1 MAAALPYCD
10 AFVSGH
16 SLAALS
22 EVAAAIRAP
31 QSDPTERKPA

>member
-16 SLAALS
+16 NYAALQTLVRLIAD
-22 EVAAAIRAP
+22 ETAP
-31 QSDPTERKPA
+31 ASRKRTT

>member
-16 SLAALS
+16 SLDALA
-22 EVAAAIRAP
+22 EVAAAVGADR
-31 QSDPTERKPA
+31 